1 MKTGN
6 TDNNTV
12 NTTTV
17 STQQDMLRVVM
28 RPQVLPTGHI
38 TKVASTMNTT
48 AINNIMTRARLVMVA
63 AVAVTPRRILRP
75 SATSP

>member
-1 MKTGN
+1 MKIGN

-17 STQQDMLRVVM
+17 STQQDMPTVVM
-28 RPQVLPTGHI
+28 RPQVLPTGLI
-38 TKVASTMNTT
+38 TKAASTTNIT
-48 AINNIMTRARLVMVA
+48 AINNIMTRATLA
-63 AVAVTPRRILRP
+63 AVAVTPRKIPRP